1 MALSLRLPLP
11 IEAQIAGLSARAG
24 ISKSALIVR
33 SIEEYLNRHAQPSAF
48 ELYEEVMRESARKTS
63 AISANAASAD
73 ARPHKQAVRAAVR
86 AKQAQRVAVAA
97 AAAAAESAATK
108 RVLKKTA

>member
-11 IEAQIAGLSARAG
+11 IEAQIAGMSARAG

-48 ELYEEVMRESARKTS
+48 ELYEEVMRESARKTH
-63 AISANAASAD
+63 AISADPAPVD

-86 AKQAQRVAVAA
+86 AKQAQRVAAA
-97 AAAAAESAATK
+97 AAQSVAVK
-108 RVLKKTA
+108 RVTKKIV

>member
-48 ELYEEVMRESARKTS
+48 ELYEEVMRESSRKTS
-63 AISANAASAD
+63 DISADAAAVD
-73 ARPHKQAVRAAVR
+73 ARPHKQTVRAAVR
-86 AKQAQRVAVAA
+86 AKQARRVAA
-97 AAAAAESAATK
+97 SATQ